1 MKLFPGHGLRLTAS
15 GPPAAT
21 LPGQPNG
28 EAQRWCSDASTLDAS
43 WSFRLK
49 WSTAPGNC
57 RSRSKGG
64 PWQKHEVAWNDLV
77 SEGCLRVALCT
88 YKLRKDFWW
97 SVALKLVAAF
107 KRVIDSSSFASHS
120 WDVCDPCLVCFVWLA
135 SNHSKSAD
143 CHTVSHLRR
152 AMVHFTTT
160 VVGLFKDCQFYIEI
174 FWALQRC
181 LIQKSPKSIS
191 RLSHLHKNTR
201 VLQILALRSHSFDS
215 DLVRR

>member
-43 WSFRLK
+43 WSLRLK
-49 WSTAPGNC
+49 WSTAPENC
-57 RSRSKGG
+57 RSRSKGET
-64 PWQKHEVAWNDLV
+64 WQKHEVAWNVLV

-88 YKLRKDFWW
+88 YKLQKDFWW

-120 WDVCDPCLVCFVWLA
+120 WDVYDPCLVCFIWLA
-135 SNHSKSAD
+135 SSHSKSAD
-143 CHTVSHLRR
+143 SFVPHSKSFATCNGAFHNCRGTFQGLSILYWDILSPP
-152 AMVHFTTT
+152 AMPDT
-160 VVGLFKDCQFYIEI
+160 K
-174 FWALQRC
+174 
-181 LIQKSPKSIS
+181 IS
-191 RLSHLHKNTR
+191 
-201 VLQILALRSHSFDS
+201 
-215 DLVRR
+215 